1 MISVGDSVYVRS
13 KGWLSSAIAYVSSG
27 GNTSREIP
35 SHEARVSDVGTGEI
49 VLTEVVF
56 KGKRK
61 YFLRD
66 YIEQGAKVW
75 VKRDEFLNEKNIPI
89 LLDYLRL
96 VTVKKYDW
104 GLIVGFL
111 GRAILRKLFS
121 KYAWNWVTKL
131 LDKKK
136 SFVCSEYQNAG
147 RRDIGM
153 NVKENETPFDN
164 FRKIPAKDIV
174 EFNAG

>member
-27 GNTSREIP
+27 GNTSKNIP
-35 SHEARVSDVGTGEI
+35 SHEARVLDVSDEI
-49 VLTEVVF
+49 VLIEVVF

-61 YFLRD
+61 ILLSKYV
-66 YIEQGAKVW
+66 ESGAKVW
-75 VKRDEFLNEKNIPI
+75 VKRDEFLNKDNIPNLI
-89 LLDYLRL
+89 SYLKL
-96 VTVKKYDW
+96 ITVKKYDW
-104 GLIVGFL
+104 GLITGFL
-111 GRAILRKLFS
+111 VRAILRKLFS
-121 KYAWNWVTKL
+121 KHTWNWVTKL

-147 RRDIGM
+147 RRYVGM
-153 NVKENETPFDN
+153 KVKENETPKDN
-164 FRKIPAKDIV
+164 FTKIPAKDIV